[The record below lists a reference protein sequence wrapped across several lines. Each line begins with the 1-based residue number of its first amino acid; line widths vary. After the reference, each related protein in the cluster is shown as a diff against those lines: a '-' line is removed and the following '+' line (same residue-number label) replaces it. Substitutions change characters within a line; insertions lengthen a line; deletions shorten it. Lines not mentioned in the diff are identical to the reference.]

1 MAYRLYTED
10 AFRNEMFVNT
20 IPEIQRTNLAS
31 VVLQLKSLG
40 VKNLLEFDF
49 MDPPPQENIL
59 NSMYQLWIINAF
71 DNTGDLTEAGRKMN
85 EFPLDPSLAK
95 MLISAEEQGCT
106 AEVLVSWF
114 FKNPK
119 TQHH

>member
-1 MAYRLYTED
+1 MNNSVAYRLYTED
-10 AFRNEMFVNT
+10 AYRNEMFVNT

-40 VKNLLEFDF
+40 VKNLLDFDF

-59 NSMYQLWIINAF
+59 NSMYQLWILNAF
-71 DNTGDLTEAGRKMN
+71 DNTGELTDAGGKMN
-85 EFPLDPSLAK
+85 EFPVDPSLAK

-106 AEVLVSWF
+106 AEVLVSNQF
-114 FKNPK
+114 P
-119 TQHH
+119 